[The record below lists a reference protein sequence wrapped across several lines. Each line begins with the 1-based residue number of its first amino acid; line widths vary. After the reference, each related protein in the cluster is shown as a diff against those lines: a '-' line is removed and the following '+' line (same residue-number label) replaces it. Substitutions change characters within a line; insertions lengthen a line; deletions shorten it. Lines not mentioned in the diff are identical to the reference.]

1 MGNIKSPLD
10 FLYRNKGDGTFDRV
24 LTNVVGGLSYGFG
37 AWADYDNDGFLD
49 LYKPSADD
57 MRLHITVLK
66 RQHHGQSSGKA
77 H

>member
-1 MGNIKSPLD
+1 MGNINSPLD